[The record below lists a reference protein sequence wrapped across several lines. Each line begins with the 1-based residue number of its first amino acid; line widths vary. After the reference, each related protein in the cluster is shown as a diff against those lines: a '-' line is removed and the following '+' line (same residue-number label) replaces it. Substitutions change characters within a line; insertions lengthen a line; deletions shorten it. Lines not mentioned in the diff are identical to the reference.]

1 MSKADLVRTLCTE
14 LLADRQHLHAINAI
28 LSAQRQAILTY
39 AQSELDELNQ
49 QLMQHYR
56 QLHQHARQRIA
67 GLQQLGLPA
76 APQGMTQLLAELP
89 EAARQPLQSA
99 WQEMTERLQ
108 HCQQANSHNQ
118 QLIEMQYD
126 ILQNSLP
133 ATGEELSWLYQ
144 PGPHA

>member
-39 AQSELDELNQ
+39 AQADLDQLNQ

-56 QLHQHARQRIA
+56 QLHQHARQRMA

-76 APQGMTQLLAELP
+76 APQGMTQLLAQLP
-89 EAARQPLQSA
+89 EAARHPLQSA
-99 WQEMTERLQ
+99 WQEITEQLQ
-108 HCQQANSHNQ
+108 QCQQTNHHNQ
-118 QLIEMQYD
+118 QRSEMQHD
-126 ILQNSLP
+126 IRQNSLP
-133 ATGEELSWLYQ
+133 VSGEGPSWLDQ
-144 PGPHA
+144 PGQHA

>member
-1 MSKADLVRTLCTE
+1 MSKAAMVRTLCTE
-14 LLADRQHLHAINAI
+14 LLADRQLLHAIIAV
-28 LSAQRQAILTY
+28 LSAQRQAILAY
-39 AQSELDELNQ
+39 AQSDLDPLNQ

-76 APQGMTQLLAELP
+76 APQGMTQLLAGLP
-89 EAARQPLQSA
+89 EAARHPLQSA
-99 WQEMTERLQ
+99 WQEITEQLQ
-108 HCQQANSHNQ
+108 QCQQANHHNQ
-118 QLIEMQYD
+118 QLIELQYD

-133 ATGEELSWLYQ
+133 ASGEGLSWLYQ